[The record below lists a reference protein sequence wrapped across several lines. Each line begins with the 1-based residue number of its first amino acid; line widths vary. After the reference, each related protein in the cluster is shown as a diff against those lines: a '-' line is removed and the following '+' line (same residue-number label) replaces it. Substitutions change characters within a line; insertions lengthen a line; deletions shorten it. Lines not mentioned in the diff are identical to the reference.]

1 LATWYEQCPERLEA
15 ELRALSQA
23 GLSAEIDEAAKQTGQ
38 LALTVKRPIEGVL
51 HDFRV
56 VFPDAYPYFAF
67 QVLAPSLSL
76 ARHQEPYSKQLCFI
90 AHIETDWRS
99 DDTVAHYL
107 TERLDKILEANR
119 SETAYEG
126 EPREGAPVTGYLG
139 FEPESVILIGD
150 LSGASGRQ
158 HGKLRLRIDE
168 SIDSASPIRGVV
180 LEASDE
186 GGKAISTLDERFSR
200 GYAKSVKARW
210 VRLSAAPKSNNPGAI
225 LAEAVAAWPALK
237 DCLFDGA
244 PDVVGIVFK
253 DEARYRELHDVWIF
267 LIRRKQRQDRPN
279 RGKRQAD
286 YDIRITL
293 ARADRLNLDNLQAR
307 VPRLRPL
314 TTKKGAVFGVGA
326 LGSMVCWQLARAGI
340 GKLALVDSDIVSA
353 GGIVRW
359 LLGLFAAGR
368 SKTAMLASYIQSG
381 YPLVEVEPILLRLGS
396 LPLDWDAARQ
406 QLEKSLSGADIII
419 DCTAEFA
426 VHHYLST
433 LARERNI
440 PYVWATATPGGWGG
454 RVGRASP
461 DKTEGCWACFSR
473 HCTDGTFPPPQS
485 EDRPD
490 VQPVGCF
497 SPTFTGTGFD
507 MDLVSIMAAR
517 LAVATLCR
525 GSEGY
530 PDFNWDVGVVD
541 LWKDGMPIAP
551 QWRTFSL
558 HRHDQCDAHG

>member
-1 LATWYEQCPERLEA
+1 MATWYEQCPERLEA

-23 GLSAEIDEAAKQTGQ
+23 GLSAEVDGAAKQGGQ
-38 LALTVKRPIEGVL
+38 FALTVKRPIDGVM

-56 VFPDAYPYFAF
+56 VFPEAYPYFAF
-67 QVLAPSLSL
+67 QIFAPSLSL
-76 ARHQEPYSKQLCFI
+76 TRHQEPYSKQLCFI
-90 AHIETDWRS
+90 AHVETDWRS

-126 EPREGAPVTGYLG
+126 EPREGAPITGYLG

-158 HGKLRLRIDE
+158 QGRLRLGIDA
-168 SIDSASPIRGVV
+168 SVDSASAIRGVV
-180 LEASDE
+180 LEASDG
-186 GGKAISTLDERFSR
+186 GGKTISTLDRRFAR

-237 DCLFDGA
+237 DCIFDGA
-244 PDVVGIVFK
+244 PDVIGIVFE

-267 LIRRKQRQDRPN
+267 LIRRKERQDPPT
-279 RGKRQAD
+279 RGKRGTG
-286 YDIRITL
+286 YNLKITM
-293 ARADRLNLDNLQAR
+293 ARADRLSLDNLQAR

-314 TTKKGAVFGVGA
+314 ATKKAALFGVGA
-326 LGSMVCWQLARAGI
+326 LGSMVGWQLARAGI
-340 GKLALVDSDIVSA
+340 GKLALIDNDVVSA

-368 SKTAMLASYIQSG
+368 WKTGMLASYIQSA
-381 YPLVEVEPILLRLGS
+381 YPLVDVEPILLRLGNVTFNS
-396 LPLDWDAARQ
+396 SARE
-406 QLEKSLSGADIII
+406 QLGKALSAADIII

-433 LARERNI
+433 LARQSNI

-454 RVGRASP
+454 RVGRAAP

-473 HCTDGTFPPPQS
+473 HCTDGTFPLPQS
-485 EDRPD
+485 EDGPD

-525 GSEGY
+525 GSQGY
-530 PDFNWDVGVVD
+530 PDFNWDIGVVD
-541 LWKDGMPIAP
+541 LWKDGLPIAP
-551 QWRTFSL
+551 QWRTFTL
-558 HRHDQCDAHG
+558 HRHDQCDAHD